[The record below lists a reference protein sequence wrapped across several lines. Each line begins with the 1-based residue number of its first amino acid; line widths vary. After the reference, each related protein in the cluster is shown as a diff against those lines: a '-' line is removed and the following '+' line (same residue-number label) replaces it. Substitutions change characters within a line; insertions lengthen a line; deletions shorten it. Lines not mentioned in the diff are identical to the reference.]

1 MNIVNCEHR
10 ILTRYK
16 FNFLRSLPEFDL
28 SPENKKTLTDLE
40 DNFSNK
46 TRIEKV
52 RSCLRSHGFAPIPVY
67 GRLLR
72 ELGDMT
78 SNFAVVKMKHGV
90 IEVFCI
96 ALKNKNLTNISAGCF
111 QL

>member
-1 MNIVNCEHR
+1 MNIVNCEHK
-10 ILTRYK
+10 ILTRCK
-16 FNFLRSLPEFDL
+16 FKFFRSLPEFDL
-28 SPENKKTLTDLE
+28 SPENKRTLTDLE

-46 TRIEKV
+46 THLEQV

-72 ELGDMT
+72 ELGDIT